1 MTHPPHDD
9 SYTPGYVHAAR
20 KIVAMINAD
29 GLVPGDR
36 LPAESDLARTLGIS
50 HTVTREAIKVLS
62 AIGKV
67 SAQTGRG
74 LYVADAPAMFHDEP
88 EFAPL
93 EVGDVIALFEFR
105 RMLESELAG
114 LAATRATPPEVAT
127 MGAALD
133 AYAIALEQQDFDA
146 SSAADEAFH
155 ASVGE
160 AAHNKFLN
168 AAASAARTRA
178 SKSAVMVVQHVIA
191 GRHHSAAAEHRSIYD
206 AIRRGDEAA
215 ARTAAADHIDRAL
228 QDVRTEIARRMSET
242 TPAVS
247 DVAAGA

>member
-1 MTHPPHDD
+1 MTEAQHDD

-20 KIVAMINAD
+20 KIVAKIKED

-67 SAQTGRG
+67 SAQKGRG
-74 LYVADAPAMFHDEP
+74 LYVADEPAMFHDEP

-93 EVGDVIALFEFR
+93 EVDDVTALFEFR
-105 RMLESELAG
+105 RMLETELAG
-114 LAATRATPPEVAT
+114 LAATRATPPDVAAI
-127 MGAALD
+127 GVALD
-133 AYAIALEQQDFDA
+133 AYEGALGRGDFDA

-155 ASVGE
+155 AAVGG
-160 AAHNKFLN
+160 AAHNKFLS
-168 AAASAARTRA
+168 AAAATARSRVG
-178 SKSAVMVVQHVIA
+178 KSAIMVVQHVIA
-191 GRHHSAAAEHRSIYD
+191 GRHHSAAAEHRSIYES
-206 AIRRGDEAA
+206 IRQGDEAGS
-215 ARTAAADHIDRAL
+215 RAAAAAHIDRAL

-242 TPAVS
+242 VPTAPR
-247 DVAAGA
+247 VATGS